1 MHSDIADGTPVVPL
15 KRQGVSPEIT
25 YLQRISRMRD
35 ILFTTVSSLGISLS
49 EKALSLFETYQR
61 ELLTWN
67 KKINLVSVKSDLDI
81 PIRHFLDSLTLAPF
95 IQDQR
100 SQVLDIGSG
109 AGFPGI
115 PLKIAIPS
123 LKVFL
128 LESSRKKASFL
139 KHIIRT
145 LHLTDITV
153 IHNRAEHLME
163 DEAYRGTFTLVTSR
177 ATLKLPQLFRMGA
190 YFLAPKGILIAMKSK
205 RAEEELR
212 EGANISQNMGFNYS
226 ARHDIT
232 LPGTGDFRTI
242 IIYEKS
248 FLR

>member
-1 MHSDIADGTPVVPL
+1 
-15 KRQGVSPEIT
+15 
-25 YLQRISRMRD
+25 MRD
-35 ILFTTVSSLGISLS
+35 ILFTTASSLGISLS
-49 EKALSLFETYQR
+49 EKALLLFETYQR

-67 KKINLVSVKSDLDI
+67 KKINLVSVKSALDI
-81 PIRHFLDSLTLAPF
+81 PIKHFLDSLTLVPF
-95 IQDQR
+95 IQDTS

-109 AGFPGI
+109 AGFPAI
-115 PLKIAIPS
+115 PLKIAVNS
-123 LKVFL
+123 LKISL
-128 LESSRKKASFL
+128 LESSRKKTSFL

-153 IHNRAEHLME
+153 IHNRTEYLME
-163 DEAYRGTFTLVTSR
+163 DEAYRGTFTVVTSR
-177 ATLKLPQLFRMGA
+177 ATLKLPQFLRMGA

-212 EGANISQNMGFNYS
+212 EGATVSQNLGYHYI

-232 LPGTGDFRTI
+232 LPITGDFRTI

-248 FLR
+248 F

>member
-1 MHSDIADGTPVVPL
+1 
-15 KRQGVSPEIT
+15 
-25 YLQRISRMRD
+25 MRD
-35 ILFTTVSSLGISLS
+35 ILATTSSSLGISLS
-49 EKALSLFETYQR
+49 EKALRLFEIYHD

-95 IQDQR
+95 IKDQR

-128 LESSRKKASFL
+128 CESSRKKTSFL

-190 YFLAPKGILIAMKSK
+190 YFLAPKGILLAMKSK
-205 RAEEELR
+205 KVEEELR
-212 EGANISQNMGFNYS
+212 EGVNISQNLGFNYS

-232 LPGTGDFRTI
+232 FPMTGDFRTI

-248 FLR
+248 F